1 MKEKQNKSQK
11 SYAEKKKVE
20 KERLEK
26 ETMIA
31 KKNKMKT
38 IVGCSLIAVA
48 LIVALVLGTRSSKAS
63 TDYTDLD
70 YSKYLKAG
78 DYKGLEYTYDV
89 AKISDAKVEEEMEI
103 ELSLAGELEDRDVV
117 KNNYSVTIDY
127 TGTVDGKKFD
137 DLTGTDVQFKLGS
150 RDIDFLCGDPLD
162 GFEDALI
169 GAKVGDKRS
178 FDVTLSTDL
187 ENGLKTGDVVHFDV
201 SIKKIQEEVIPT
213 VEEYVKKDEAFETV
227 DDFKQAMR
235 EYLELQAKSD
245 ADEEVT
251 NQLWDQ
257 LRNSFEVL
265 SYPEDILEKEI
276 DRYNEYQSKYL
287 EQMGMSFDDALA
299 SSGYSEEEYNSRVKT
314 SVESLMKDK
323 LIAFY
328 IADKE
333 NIDISDKAYEQ
344 YIDDYLTSEDVTKE
358 TIEKETGMSF
368 EEYCELNDMYSV
380 FVLQTVSDKV
390 KELGTQKK

>member
-1 MKEKQNKSQK
+1 
-11 SYAEKKKVE
+11 
-20 KERLEK
+20 
-26 ETMIA
+26 
-31 KKNKMKT
+31 
-38 IVGCSLIAVA
+38 
-48 LIVALVLGTRSSKAS
+48 
-63 TDYTDLD
+63 
-70 YSKYLKAG
+70 
-78 DYKGLEYTYDV
+78 
-89 AKISDAKVEEEMEI
+89 
-103 ELSLAGELEDRDVV
+103 
-117 KNNYSVTIDY
+117 
-127 TGTVDGKKFD
+127 
-137 DLTGTDVQFKLGS
+137 
-150 RDIDFLCGDPLD
+150 
-162 GFEDALI
+162 
-169 GAKVGDKRS
+169 
-178 FDVTLSTDL
+178 
-187 ENGLKTGDVVHFDV
+187 
-201 SIKKIQEEVIPT
+201 
-213 VEEYVKKDEAFETV
+213 
-227 DDFKQAMR
+227 MR

-265 SYPEDILEKEI
+265 SYPKDILEKEI
-276 DRYNEYQSKYL
+276 DRYNEYQLKYL
-287 EQMGMSFDDALA
+287 EQMGMGLDDALA

-368 EEYCELNDMYSV
+368 EEYCELSDMYSV

-390 KELGTQKK
+390 KEWGTQKK